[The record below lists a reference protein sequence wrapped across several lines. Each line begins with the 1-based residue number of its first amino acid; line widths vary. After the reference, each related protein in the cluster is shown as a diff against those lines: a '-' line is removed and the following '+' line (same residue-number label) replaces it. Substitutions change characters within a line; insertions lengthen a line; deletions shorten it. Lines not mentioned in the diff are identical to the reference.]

1 MIVGATV
8 AASLI
13 LVCSSFL
20 LFKSLVRLQQ
30 VDIGVRAPRV
40 LAASVDISREAYPT
54 PEAASAFYRRFAE
67 RVRALPGVES
77 ASLSADL
84 PLEGTGGEYLRI
96 PGREADRLTVRFKR
110 AGDAYFETLGIP
122 VIAGRTFTEGDR
134 GGGELVAI
142 VNEALAA
149 DLRRIFGLND
159 PVGQLVELPV
169 IGYATPTVRRPI
181 RVVGIVGNERVR
193 PDLRADA
200 DGIAYVPLA
209 QAPILWLK
217 LAARVAGEPLSVA
230 PAVRAALRELDAHV
244 ALADVQTID
253 DIKDRSLSG
262 LREPAWLMGLFA
274 ALATALAALGL
285 YGVVAHAVSARRREI
300 GVRMAL
306 GASGG
311 DVIRLVLRNVAI
323 TVALGTLAGLIGSV
337 AATRIT
343 QSLLF
348 EVSSVDPAAFAV
360 AAIGLLAVGLIA
372 AVVPARRAVRV
383 DPTIALRSDG

>member
-1 MIVGATV
+1 
-8 AASLI
+8 
-13 LVCSSFL
+13 
-20 LFKSLVRLQQ
+20 
-30 VDIGVRAPRV
+30 
-40 LAASVDISREAYPT
+40 
-54 PEAASAFYRRFAE
+54 
-67 RVRALPGVES
+67 
-77 ASLSADL
+77 
-84 PLEGTGGEYLRI
+84 LRI

-230 PAVRAALRELDAHV
+230 PAVRAVLREIDAHV